1 MSEALDP
8 VSALLQY
15 PTAVVSDALDEIGVM
30 GVVSGPQ
37 AQRPGQGRTAGRALT
52 AQLVPKSNDPAA
64 YRFGGGVGK
73 PLEQVLATM
82 KDGHV
87 VVMDI
92 GGSPRAAAWGGL
104 ASRIAQRRGVRG
116 TILWGAC
123 RDVDEIRA
131 IGYPVW
137 AVATCPRRSRN
148 EFTFGSIGEPVT
160 VAGVTIAP
168 GDYVLADDTGIVVVP
183 AARIAEVLA
192 LAARIAAQEA
202 ALEAR
207 VLNDSLSSWD
217 DV

>member
-1 MSEALDP
+1 
-8 VSALLQY
+8 
-15 PTAVVSDALDEIGVM
+15 
-30 GVVSGPQ
+30 
-37 AQRPGQGRTAGRALT
+37 
-52 AQLVPKSNDPAA
+52 
-64 YRFGGGVGK
+64 VGN

-82 KDGHV
+82 KDGHI

-104 ASRIAQRRGVRG
+104 ATRIAQRRGVRG
-116 TILWGAC
+116 TIMWGAC